1 MKLNTIALALLV
13 SGSLCGC
20 QPFAPGEEKIQAQS
34 EDEINAARML
44 LDEQVEHYTQV
55 FLHQQPTLA
64 TMLAV
69 PQEQAGGEYNS
80 RFPDYSVAGMQML
93 QHTMEEV
100 QQAVGRVKTEHL
112 NQDAKMHQQIL
123 TNIFE
128 YYTGDVDFS
137 GGYIDTWGGHLP
149 YIINQISGPL
159 IDVPKLMQVQQ
170 SVSTEKEAKAYL
182 TRLAKMGEFV
192 DQVVAK
198 FKADEKN
205 GIILPKKLHPKTLAF
220 FNRFLEAQPAQHELV
235 TTFAA
240 KLAKIDGVTES
251 QQKEWVAQATGLV
264 ETVVYPAYNR
274 ARDAVL
280 ESEAIA
286 SNNDGIWSQPQG
298 EEFYRHEIRF
308 LGDSDMSA
316 EEIHQLGLSEVDRI
330 SSEMDKILKANGY
343 RDGTVGERMKM
354 LATLPGQVYDTTDE
368 GRQAL
373 LAYLN
378 EQIHLVMEKAS
389 TYYGTVPDQGV
400 EVRRIPPVS
409 EAGEAGGFYSPPSLD
424 GSRPGIYWIN
434 LRDMNAVPKF
444 GLKTLTYHEAVPGH
458 HFQIALNMA
467 QQDIGLMRQNAPYNA
482 YVEGWALYSEY
493 FTSEYM
499 GMYDNDPLGDLGRL
513 QAELYRAVRLVVDT
527 GLHYKHWTREQAIDY
542 FHATTGTSLSDVVPE
557 VERYMAWPGQ
567 ALGYKLGMLTFVE
580 LEHKARATLGDKFDI
595 RAFHDQILLPG
606 ARPMS
611 MVKEEVNQWIAE
623 QAAAL

>member
-20 QPFAPGEEKIQAQS
+20 QPSAPGEEKIQTQS
-34 EDEINAARML
+34 KDEINAARML
-44 LDEQVEHYTQV
+44 LDEQVDHYTQA

-80 RFPDYSVAGMQML
+80 RFPDYSVVGMKRL
-93 QHTMEEV
+93 QQTMEEA
-100 QQAVGRVKTEHL
+100 QQALSRVKTEHL

-170 SVSTEKEAKAYL
+170 SVSNEQEVEAYL
-182 TRLAKMGEFV
+182 IRLAKMGEFV
-192 DQVVAK
+192 DQVVGK
-198 FKADEKN
+198 FKADEEN

-240 KLAKIDGVTES
+240 KLKKIDGVTEA
-251 QQKEWVAQATGLV
+251 QRKEWVAQATALV

-298 EEFYRHEIRF
+298 EAFYRHEIRF

-316 EEIHQLGLSEVDRI
+316 EEIHQLGLTEVDRI
-330 SSEMDKILKANGY
+330 STEMDKILKANGY
-343 RDGTVGERMKM
+343 SDGTVGERMKM
-354 LATLPGQVYDTTDE
+354 LAMLPGQVYDTTDE

-373 LAYLN
+373 LTYLN

-389 TYYGTVPDQGV
+389 TYYGTVPEQGV

-434 LRDMNAVPKF
+434 LRDMSAVPKF

-467 QQDIGLMRQNAPYNA
+467 QQNIGLLRQNAPYNA

-499 GMYDNDPLGDLGRL
+499 GMYDDDPLGNLGRL

-542 FHATTGTSLSDVVPE
+542 FHATTGTSLS
-557 VERYMAWPGQ
+557 
-567 ALGYKLGMLTFVE
+567 
-580 LEHKARATLGDKFDI
+580 
-595 RAFHDQILLPG
+595 
-606 ARPMS
+606 
-611 MVKEEVNQWIAE
+611 
-623 QAAAL
+623 